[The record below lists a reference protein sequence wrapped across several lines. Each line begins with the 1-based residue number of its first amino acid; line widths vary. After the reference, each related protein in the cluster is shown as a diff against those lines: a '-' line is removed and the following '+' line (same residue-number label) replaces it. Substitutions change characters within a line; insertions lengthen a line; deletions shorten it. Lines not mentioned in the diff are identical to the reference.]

1 MRGKTQPEFQ
11 APADGVAAGIAFND
25 APVVIADPAD
35 NAGGGAPSDNTTLLR
50 ELIAADAQDA
60 APGPIWDPLAVTL
73 CFDAR
78 QGAPIPPPFS
88 GQIGPAPGP
97 PRAPRGRVTAVRRGA

>member
-50 ELIAADAQDA
+50 ALIAADAQDA
-60 APGPIWDPLAVTL
+60 ALGPIWDPIAVKS
-73 CFDAR
+73 CFDAGP
-78 QGAPIPPPFS
+78 GARFPLRF
-88 GQIGPAPGP
+88 GRKLGPAPGHP
-97 PRAPRGRVTAVRRGA
+97 VHPLAREAGRG